1 MVKELTEKRQASSVR
16 WIVPV
21 DQLEIGIR
29 YQRDRA
35 CCQIV
40 VRIHDPARSTEGHK
54 SVADG
59 IRWRCERWQ
68 ITEHPTKMSG
78 QRWIRRRCGVSGL
91 RSGPKAKA
99 SEADYN

>member
-21 DQLEIGIR
+21 DQLEIGIG

-40 VRIHDPARSTEGHK
+40 VRIHNPTRSAEVH
-54 SVADG
+54 
-59 IRWRCERWQ
+59 
-68 ITEHPTKMSG
+68 
-78 QRWIRRRCGVSGL
+78 
-91 RSGPKAKA
+91 
-99 SEADYN
+99 